1 MNIINRPKKMG
12 LKPETIKR
20 FKDKFK
26 ASEIEQ
32 ENKKFERSKFK
43 LDKYGFVS
51 KEVNEEYDDYD
62 IY

>member
-1 MNIINRPKKMG
+1 MNIINRPKKIG

-20 FKDKFK
+20 FKDKFT
-26 ASEIEQ
+26 
-32 ENKKFERSKFK
+32 
-43 LDKYGFVS
+43 LDKYGLIS